1 MACVGRRL
9 DRSDSLRVWV
19 TRAADMERRKHPG
32 MTEVERDELTSLRK
46 KVRGLIR
53 ANDILPEVTTF
64 FRAELDRR
72 PHK

>member
-1 MACVGRRL
+1 
-9 DRSDSLRVWV
+9 
-19 TRAADMERRKHPG
+19 MERRKHPG